1 MDEFDPT
8 QHPHRRYNPLTDE
21 YILVSPHRAR
31 RPWLGQVEPPQP
43 PSLPQYDPACYL
55 CPGNKRAGG
64 IVNDAYTSTFIFAND
79 FAALAPAP
87 VPAPPEPPHPLLAS
101 RAVHGRC
108 DVIVFHPRHDL
119 TLARLDPSS
128 ISAVINEWIRVY
140 KERSSLDGIRYV
152 QIFENKGA
160 MMGCS
165 NPHPHCQVWSMS
177 DIPTIP
183 GKELASFKRYAS
195 SGSDAPATDAPKAA
209 NNRPCLLCEYAHFEV
224 NGASGERI
232 LTKNDSW
239 VALVP
244 WWATWPFELLVL
256 PYRRH
261 IRSISDL
268 TPEEK
273 SDFARIL
280 SEVTIRY
287 DNLFFCSFP
296 YSMGIHQGPI
306 SLEAARVKKDCEN
319 ECEVAHLHLHFAPPL
334 LRSATVRKFLVGFE
348 LMAEAQRDLTPEQGA
363 SRLRECGTK
372 HYADSL

>member
-31 RPWLGQVEPPQP
+31 RPWLGQVEPSQP

-64 IVNDAYTSTFIFAND
+64 IVNDAYTSTFIFPND
-79 FAALAPAP
+79 FAALTPAP
-87 VPAPPEPPHPLLAS
+87 VPAAPEPPHSLL
-101 RAVHGRC
+101 
-108 DVIVFHPRHDL
+108 
-119 TLARLDPSS
+119 
-128 ISAVINEWIRVY
+128 
-140 KERSSLDGIRYV
+140 
-152 QIFENKGA
+152 NKGA

-195 SGSDAPATDAPKAA
+195 SESDVPASDAPKAA

-224 NGASGERI
+224 NGSSGERI
-232 LTKNDSW
+232 VTKNDDW

-287 DNLFFCSFP
+287 DNLFFSSFP

-306 SLEAARVKKDCEN
+306 SLEAAQVKKDCEDD
-319 ECEVAHLHLHFAPPL
+319 CEVPHLHLHFAPPL